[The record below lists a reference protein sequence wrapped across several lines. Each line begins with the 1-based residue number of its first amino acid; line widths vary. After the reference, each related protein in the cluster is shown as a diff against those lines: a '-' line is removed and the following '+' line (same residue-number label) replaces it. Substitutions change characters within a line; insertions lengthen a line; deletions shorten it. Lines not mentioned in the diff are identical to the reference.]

1 MTDAMHFESSKNTV
15 LHVISIETGEN
26 ISIDTGLFFQLIHTG
41 NSYMRKDGIL
51 VVDATIYCDKQK
63 NVYDVFMFQKLKNEK
78 DMLKHDWG
86 NSWKRFEIDL

>member
-1 MTDAMHFESSKNTV
+1 
-15 LHVISIETGEN
+15 
-26 ISIDTGLFFQLIHTG
+26 
-41 NSYMRKDGIL
+41 MRKDGIL